1 MTVKYDLSGKVYC
14 DEGVKNMKRNKV
26 IVLLAS
32 LCTLILVI
40 VLLALNV
47 SFGMST
53 GAYAAASIAFDKQ
66 AMQSVD
72 RIVIR
77 TKDAEYKIADVA
89 LVKDI
94 VSETSAATHMNF
106 SCPCDK
112 WIDMYCG
119 ERLLRSMGWSSC
131 CDAVNVYDT
140 DAMHWVISMEGI
152 EEGGSVYLSADLVAA
167 LNACVTE

>member
-1 MTVKYDLSGKVYC
+1 MNKEMHNK
-14 DEGVKNMKRNKV
+14 KQIKKV
-26 IVLLAS
+26 IVLLTS
-32 LCTLILVI
+32 LSVLILFI

-47 SFGMST
+47 SFGIST

-72 RIVIR
+72 RIVIK
-77 TKDAEYKIADVA
+77 TKDAEYEITDAA
-89 LVKDI
+89 LVKDL

-112 WIDMYCG
+112 WIDLYCG
-119 ERLLRSMGWSSC
+119 DHLIRSMGWTSC

-140 DAMHWVISMEGI
+140 DAKHWVISIEGI

-167 LNACVTE
+167 LNACIAE